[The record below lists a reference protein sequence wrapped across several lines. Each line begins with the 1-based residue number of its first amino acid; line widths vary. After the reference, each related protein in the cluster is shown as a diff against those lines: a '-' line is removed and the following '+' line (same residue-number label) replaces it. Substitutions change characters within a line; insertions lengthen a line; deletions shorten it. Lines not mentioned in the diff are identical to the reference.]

1 MLLGHV
7 DGTHVDLALQPEQGG
22 CGRQRHA
29 VLPRAGLRD
38 QLLLAHPLGQQ
49 PLTQAVVDLVGTG
62 VVEVLAFEVDL
73 RPAEVPGQ
81 PGRQEQRRRAAD
93 VIGQQRLVFGLE
105 TGILAGLRVGSCHLG
120 DGSFELR
127 GQETTAVVPEEPGL
141 VSVDQRSHVA
151 NAIAG
156 RRGDCRRLRHR
167 TRRRNKFRAHRRSTT
182 PRRRPPGVRA
192 GRWRGRC
199 GRRPRSRWCRARCHP
214 G

>member
-29 VLPRAGLRD
+29 VLPRAGFRD
-38 QLLLAHPLGQQ
+38 QFLFAHPLGQQ
-49 PLTQAVVDLVGTG
+49 PLAQAVVDLVGTG

-81 PGRQEQRRRAAD
+81 PGRQEQRRRAAAI
-93 VIGQQRLVFGLE
+93 VGKQRLIVGLE
-105 TGILAGLRVGSCHLG
+105 LGVLPGLSVGGCHLG
-120 DGSFELR
+120 DGGLKLR
-127 GQETTAVVPEEPGL
+127 GQETTTVFPEETGL

-156 RRGDCRRLRHR
+156 RLGDCRRLRHR
-167 TRRRNKFRAHRRSTT
+167 TCR
-182 PRRRPPGVRA
+182 RA
-192 GRWRGRC
+192 GRR
-199 GRRPRSRWCRARCHP
+199 
-214 G
+214 